1 MRSTK
6 KDLGLVETIKGTE
19 TLNLK
24 EPFDKKSI
32 VLFFIIII
40 FEYFFLS

>member
-1 MRSTK
+1 MKSTK

-24 EPFDKKSI
+24 EPFDKKTI
-32 VLFFIIII
+32 VIFLFFLV
-40 FEYFFLS
+40 YCFFFS